1 VTQHAVLLRAVNVGG
16 RNKVPMARLR
26 ESLTDAGFS
35 DVVSYLQ
42 SGNLVLGSRKS
53 PASVGRDVAAAIEG
67 EFGLTIAVTVRSHA
81 ELTSIVAGDPFADV
95 RTDDSRHGVAF
106 LDAEPAAK
114 RLDEVDP
121 ADYLPDRLVV
131 AGREIHLWCPNGFG
145 QTDLTNT
152 FLERRLG
159 VVATTR
165 NWRTV
170 AKLCDLAAR

>member
-16 RNKVPMARLR
+16 RNTVPMARLR
-26 ESLTDAGFS
+26 DCLTDAGFTN
-35 DVVSYLQ
+35 VVSYLQ

-53 PASVGRDVAAAIEG
+53 PASVGRDVAAVIAA

-81 ELTSIVAGDPFADV
+81 ELTAVVAGDPFADV

-106 LDAEPAAK
+106 LDAKPAAE
-114 RLDEVDP
+114 RLAEIDP
-121 ADYLPDRLVV
+121 DGFLPDRLVE
-131 AGREIHLWCPNGFG
+131 AGREIHLWCPNGFQ
-145 QTDLTNT
+145 QTDLTNA

-170 AKLCDLAAR
+170 GKLCDLADR

>member
-16 RNKVPMARLR
+16 RNTVPMARLR
-26 ESLTDAGFS
+26 DCLTDAGFT

-53 PASVGRDVAAAIEG
+53 PASVGRDVAAVIAA

-81 ELTSIVAGDPFADV
+81 ELTAVVAGDPFADV

-106 LDAEPAAK
+106 LDAKPAAE
-114 RLDEVDP
+114 RLAEIDP
-121 ADYLPDRLVV
+121 DGFLPDRLVE
-131 AGREIHLWCPNGFG
+131 AGREIHLWCPNGFQ
-145 QTDLTNT
+145 QTDLTNA

-170 AKLCDLAAR
+170 GKLCDLADR

>member
-1 VTQHAVLLRAVNVGG
+1 VTQHVVLLRAVNVGG

-26 ESLTDAGFS
+26 ERLTAAGFS
-35 DVVSYLQ
+35 DVVSHLQ

-53 PASVGRDVAAAIEG
+53 PASVGRDVAAVIEG

-81 ELTSIVAGDPFADV
+81 ELAAIVAGDPFGDV
-95 RTDDSRHGVAF
+95 RTDDSRQGVAF
-106 LDAEPAAK
+106 LEAKPAAH
-114 RLDEVDP
+114 RLAELDP
-121 ADYLPDRLVV
+121 DGYLPDRLV
-131 AGREIHLWCPNGFG
+131 ATGREIHLWCPNGFG
-145 QTDLTNT
+145 QTDLTNG

-170 AKLCDLAAR
+170 AKLCDLADR

>member
-16 RNKVPMARLR
+16 RNKVPMAALR
-26 ESLTDAGFS
+26 DSLTDAGFG

-42 SGNLVLGSRKS
+42 SGNVVLASRKG
-53 PASVGRDVAAAIEG
+53 PAAVGRAVAAVIER

-81 ELTSIVAGDPFADV
+81 ELAAIVAGDPFGDV

-106 LDAEPAAK
+106 LDNKPAAK
-114 RLDEVDP
+114 RLAELDP
-121 ADYLPDRLVV
+121 DGYLPDRLVA
-131 AGREIHLWCPNGFG
+131 AGREIHLWCPNGFQ
-145 QTDLTNT
+145 QTDLTNA

-170 AKLCDLAAR
+170 LKLCDLADR